1 MDAYGL
7 EDHPDLNDAE
17 WIREA
22 TRRAEREA
30 RANRPRRRRRPLPRL
45 SRGRGRAVAA
55 VALVAVMLGGV
66 AAWSAVGPDRSQP
79 AAWTGVDL
87 ERPFTGTPAE
97 GWADG
102 EAGVVAP
109 PAEAVGGFTADEVA
123 QAYERVRR
131 AVIASRLD
139 RRVVERHDV
148 EPFLGLLAPD
158 LQDHMRPLFDGR
170 HDVEATMV
178 VTRVATGWPLLP
190 AAPKVNGSM
199 RAEAGGPGELVVHT
213 NYVFAYAFAA
223 PEPGRLTGPLDI
235 VAMNRVVLDYVVRSG
250 PDVRDTSL
258 GLWTDQASGFTYS
271 MSCDAIDRGFLAPS
285 IADPGIDGPTVAERE
300 PEEYFDPT
308 QPLSTEDGCV
318 D

>member
-7 EDHPDLNDAE
+7 EDHPDLNDAK
-17 WIREA
+17 WIHEA
-22 TRRAEREA
+22 TRRAEKEA
-30 RANRPRRRRRPLPRL
+30 RANRPKRRRRSLTRLP
-45 SRGRGRAVAA
+45 RGRARAVAG
-55 VALVAVMLGGV
+55 VALVAVMLVGV
-66 AAWSAVGPDRSQP
+66 SVWSAVGRDESQP

-87 ERPFTGTPAE
+87 ERPFTGTPAD

-123 QAYERVRR
+123 QAYERVRQ

-139 RRVVERHDV
+139 RRVVEGHDV

-158 LQDHMRPLFDGR
+158 LRDHVRPLFDGR

-178 VTRVATGWPLLP
+178 VTRMAKGWPLLP

-199 RAEAGGPGELVVHT
+199 RAEAGKPGELVVRT
-213 NYVFAYAFAA
+213 NYVVAYAFAA
-223 PEPGRLTGPLDI
+223 PEPGRLTGPMDI
-235 VAMNRVVLDYVVRSG
+235 VVVNRIEMSYVVRSG
-250 PDVRDTSL
+250 PAFREGSQ
-258 GLWTDQASGFTYS
+258 GLWTDQAAGFSFS
-271 MSCDAIDRGFLAPS
+271 MSCEASRQGFLAPW
-285 IADPGIDGPTVAERE
+285 IADRRTGDPGVEEEAER
-300 PEEYFDPT
+300 YFDPAE
-308 QPLSTEDGCV
+308 PLSTEDTCT

>member
-7 EDHPDLNDAE
+7 EDHPDLNDAK

-22 TRRAEREA
+22 TRRAEEEA
-30 RANRPRRRRRPLPRL
+30 RANRPKRRPRPRL
-45 SRGRGRAVAA
+45 PRGRARTVTG
-55 VALVAVMLGGV
+55 VALVVSMLLGV
-66 AAWSAVGPDRSQP
+66 SVWSAVGSDESQP
-79 AAWTGVDL
+79 AGWTGVDL

-109 PAEAVGGFTADEVA
+109 HAEAVGGFTADEVA
-123 QAYERVRR
+123 QAYERVRQ

-139 RRVVERHDV
+139 RRVVEGHDV

-158 LQDHMRPLFDGR
+158 LRDHMRPLFDGR

-178 VTRVATGWPLLP
+178 VTRAAKGWPLLP

-199 RAEAGGPGELVVHT
+199 RAEAGAPGELVVRT

-223 PEPGRLTGPLDI
+223 PEPGRLTGPLEI
-235 VAMNRVVLDYVVRSG
+235 VAMQRVETSYVVRSG
-250 PDVRDTSL
+250 TTFREASH
-258 GLWTDQASGFTYS
+258 GLWTDQPSGFTFS
-271 MSCDAIDRGFLAPS
+271 MSCEAIDRGFLAPW
-285 IADPGIDGPTVAERE
+285 IADRRMDDPRVAEKD
-300 PEEYFDPT
+300 PEQYFDPAE
-308 QPLSTEDGCV
+308 PLSTEDGCT